1 MGWIIGIRKRD
12 VKMPLKGVYLLVT
25 RLIKLILLEK
35 EKLLIEKKKKQMVET
50 SAFLL
55 PAPQFGCGAHAPC
68 QHLRIL

>member
-35 EKLLIEKKKKQMVET
+35 EKLLIEKKKKANGRDLSFLSPCSSVWLWGSCPL
-50 SAFLL
+50 SA
-55 PAPQFGCGAHAPC
+55 P
-68 QHLRIL
+68 

>member
-35 EKLLIEKKKKQMVET
+35 EKLLIEKKKSKW
-50 SAFLL
+50 
-55 PAPQFGCGAHAPC
+55 
-68 QHLRIL
+68 